1 MRFFRLPVLVV
12 GLLLAGMSLPAA
24 AGDADPV
31 LAGHR
36 AIYDITLSRSDPAGA
51 VVAIRGRL
59 AVEVLDSCDGH
70 TTNQRF
76 WTEMMNADGENVV
89 SDFTLSS
96 WEAKDGSS
104 FRFEMKNLLNGEV
117 SEEYAGSASVKDG
130 EGGSARMT
138 KPEDDTLDLPKG
150 TTFPNQHLVQII
162 KKAIEGSS
170 FASIRVFDGSGE
182 EGTFETGAKIGRAA
196 TPETGADPLLAP
208 LKGLRSWPVRI
219 AFFPLKTKAEEP
231 QYEIGF
237 RLFENGV
244 SGDIVLD
251 YGEYAMKGVLRQLEM
266 LPGGC

>member
-1 MRFFRLPVLVV
+1 MRILFRTFLAAILMVSGGAPPALADGPLPE
-12 GLLLAGMSLPAA
+12 
-24 AGDADPV
+24 

-36 AIYDITLSRSDPAGA
+36 AIYDISLSRPDPAGA

-59 AVEVLDSCDGH
+59 AVEVQDSCDGH

-96 WEAKDGSS
+96 WEAKDGSR
-104 FRFEMKNLLNGEV
+104 FRFEMRNLLNGEV
-117 SEEYAGSASVKDG
+117 SEEYAGSAVMRG
-130 EGGSARMT
+130 LEGGAVEMR
-138 KPEDDTLDLPKG
+138 KPEEETIALPKG
-150 TTFPNQHLVQII
+150 ITFPNQHLARII
-162 KKAIEGSS
+162 RKALDGAP

-182 EGTFETGAKIGRAA
+182 EGLFETGAKIGRPVP
-196 TPETGADPLLAP
+196 PETGGNPLFAP
-208 LKGLRSWPVRI
+208 LSGLRSWPVRI

-244 SGDIVLD
+244 SGDITLD